1 MGMYWMPWLPVL
13 HREGA
18 LLQATKASQ
27 QTAIALTLI
36 SVALTGLLVVWQPF
50 IAAVPLGC
58 LLMIWL
64 LLKPGLALALMV
76 LTLPL
81 MRSVF
86 GTPGYLVM
94 CLPIVALTLFG
105 ISSFVQKKTG
115 VSRVLN
121 VSLFLGIVLI
131 VYMFV
136 SLWVRAYSEQGI
148 LFPNPLQIEGPT
160 FFLWI
165 IPTFLMF
172 IIIGSFIKHRS
183 QLKLIIYC
191 LTAAAIVVTI
201 VGLLQR
207 VVAYDFIGNTY
218 RVFWGSEVFSGSKYS
233 PERISSVFYD
243 SNYMANF
250 LVVSF
255 LICIPFLLSLRMSL
269 SRRVLVIIALSLILL
284 AIGISL
290 SAANWIALGIGLA
303 SMWFLMPLKNKARA
317 LGTIIVVILLVVF
330 LAAYGLVGSQ
340 LIPESMQAK
349 FAAVESI
356 PGGISA
362 LEHGAFSD
370 RASMIRYGME
380 IFHQNP
386 IFGVGTGGLRVL
398 LAYPHNSYVLMLAEG
413 GLLGMLLLL
422 VFIGSVVAV
431 GISNLRRSMDSWLRY
446 LQIGTLAS
454 MFASLVWLFTYDCL
468 MYALPLWL
476 AMGITLA
483 IRSVT
488 REEGGLSKGA
498 HF

>member
-1 MGMYWMPWLPVL
+1 MTLPAL
-13 HREGA
+13 HREGV
-18 LLQATKASQ
+18 LPQATKASQ
-27 QTAIALTLI
+27 QAAIVLTLI

-50 IAAVPLGC
+50 IAVVPLGC
-58 LLMIWL
+58 LLLIWL
-64 LLKPGLALALMV
+64 LLTPGLALALMV

-86 GTPGYLVM
+86 GMPGYIVM
-94 CLPIVALTLFG
+94 CFPIVALIIFG
-105 ISSFVQKKTG
+105 ISSFVQNKTR
-115 VSRVLN
+115 VNRVLS
-121 VSLFLGIVLI
+121 VPLFLGIVLI
-131 VYMFV
+131 VYTFV
-136 SLWVRAYSEQGI
+136 SYWFREYSEQGT
-148 LFPNPLQIEGPT
+148 LFPNPLTDQGPT

-183 QLKLIIYC
+183 QLKLIIYS
-191 LTAAAIVVTI
+191 LMAAAIAVTI

-207 VVAYDFIGNTY
+207 VVAYDFIGNIY
-218 RVFWGSEVFSGSKYS
+218 RSFWGSEVFSGSNWS
-233 PERISSVFYD
+233 TERISSVFYD

-255 LICIPFLLSLRMSL
+255 LICIPFLLCLRMSL
-269 SRRVLVIIALSLILL
+269 SRRVLVIIALSLVLL
-284 AIGISL
+284 AIGISF

-303 SMWFLMPLKNKARA
+303 SLWFLMPLKNKIRA
-317 LGTIIVVILLVVF
+317 LGAIVVVILLVVF
-330 LAAYGLVGSQ
+330 LAAYGLAGGK
-340 LIPESMQAK
+340 LIPQSMQAK

-356 PGGISA
+356 TGGMSA
-362 LEHGAFSD
+362 LEHGAYSD
-370 RASMIRYGME
+370 RASWIRYGME

-398 LAYPHNSYVLMLAEG
+398 VNYPHNSYVLMLAEG

-488 REEGGLSKGA
+488 REEGGLSRGTL
-498 HF
+498 